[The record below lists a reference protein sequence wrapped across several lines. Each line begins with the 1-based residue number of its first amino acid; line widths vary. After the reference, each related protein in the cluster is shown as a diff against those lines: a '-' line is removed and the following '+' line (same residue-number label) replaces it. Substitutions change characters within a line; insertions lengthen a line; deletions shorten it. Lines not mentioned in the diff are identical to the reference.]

1 MDPNLITKPLI
12 YASHK
17 DIKKPKT
24 SNYAHRNEA
33 TPFEKKISYFIDV
46 LIVFVI
52 RLVSIE
58 TKIISVSYK
67 VDDVRAFY
75 KKKYN

>member
-1 MDPNLITKPLI
+1 MGPNLITIPLI

-17 DIKKPKT
+17 GIKKPHKPST
-24 SNYAHRNEA
+24 YAHRNEA
-33 TPFEKKISYFIDV
+33 TPFENLSYFIDI

-52 RLVSIE
+52 RLVNIG

-67 VDDVRAFY
+67 VDDVRDL
-75 KKKYN
+75 